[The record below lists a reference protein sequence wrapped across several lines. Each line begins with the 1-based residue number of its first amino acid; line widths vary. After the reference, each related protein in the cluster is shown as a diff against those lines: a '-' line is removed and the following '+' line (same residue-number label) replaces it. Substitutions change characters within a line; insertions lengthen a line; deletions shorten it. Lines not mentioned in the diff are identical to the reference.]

1 MGLHELIEAV
11 KAATTKEDLADLV
24 QKELEVSI
32 DRRKSLETLRAEVL
46 VGLTGAVS
54 DVGPD
59 SLGSAAVVEP
69 QPEPSAAQPAALP
82 EAGQDVEENA
92 AVAVAIADKAVPA
105 AAAAFEAPA
114 VALSEPLMD
123 GGLLVTGM
131 AINALAEVPP
141 EPGLMLPELEPEP
154 VSEPI
159 KPKQRMLQH
168 KKTGRILVW
177 TPELAAMPELEEV

>member
-24 QKELEVSI
+24 QKELDVSI

-46 VGLTGAVS
+46 VGLAGAVS

-82 EAGQDVEENA
+82 EVGQDLVENA
-92 AVAVAIADKAVPA
+92 AVAVAMADKAVPA
-105 AAAAFEAPA
+105 AATVLEMPAAT
-114 VALSEPLMD
+114 LSEPLAD

-131 AINALAEVPP
+131 AINALAEVPS
-141 EPGLMLPELEPEP
+141 EPGLTLPELEPEP

-168 KKTGRILVW
+168 KKTGRLFVW
-177 TPELAAMPELEEV
+177 TPELAAMSELEEV